1 MSGLSKML
9 KLTDM
14 QRAYIWLA
22 GSYGTI
28 TQGRGKRS
36 RRLMYGES
44 DGELFVFGYSTPAYF
59 LEGRGLMKKMQA
71 PNMYCLTDEGD
82 EVFRALQL
90 YGYELTA
97 EKVGVRSIA

>member
-1 MSGLSKML
+1 MSGLTTMP

-28 TQGRGKRS
+28 TQGRGKRTK
-36 RRLMYGES
+36 RLLYGES

-71 PNMYCLTDEGD
+71 PSMYCLTDEGD
-82 EVFRALQL
+82 RIFNTLQL
-90 YGYELTA
+90 HGYELTA
-97 EKVGVRSIA
+97 EKVNVRAAA